1 MRRYI
6 SAKKIDFKMK
16 MTIAIQILSV
26 IIFYPWSFYVWSN
39 VSRFGA
45 QSECND
51 LVKFVL
57 AFYTF
62 QVTVLWAR
70 YLCMTILAMITF
82 ALLCNL
88 TLIYNVRKAY
98 QGDSERQSQAGSDIE
113 KGKELANENK
123 SWAKS
128 MWKKLNQL
136 LIAVSW
142 ALSVL
147 CVSSALPSRHI
158 KID

>member
-1 MRRYI
+1 M
-6 SAKKIDFKMK
+6 KI
-16 MTIAIQILSV
+16 TIAIQILSLF
-26 IIFYPWSFYVWSN
+26 IFYPWSFYVWSS

-45 QSECND
+45 QPECND

-70 YLCMTILAMITF
+70 YLCMTILAMTTF

-88 TLIYNVRKAY
+88 TVIYNVRKVLR
-98 QGDSERQSQAGSDIE
+98 GDSEQQSHAGSDVE
-113 KGKELANENK
+113 KGTELANEDK
-123 SWAKS
+123 GWAKS
-128 MWKKLNQL
+128 IWKKLNQL

-147 CVSSALPSRHI
+147 CVSLVLPSCSI
-158 KID
+158 KINLLHKICGRLCGEY